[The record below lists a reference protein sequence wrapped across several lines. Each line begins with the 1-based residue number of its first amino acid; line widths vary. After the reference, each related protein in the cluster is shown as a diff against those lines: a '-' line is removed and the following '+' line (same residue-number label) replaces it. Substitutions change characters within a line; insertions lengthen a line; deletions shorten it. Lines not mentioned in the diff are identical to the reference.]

1 WSPAAM
7 PATCVAWNDCVGS
20 NGVVA
25 YLYVGEGGATAR
37 CTITFGVARPERP
50 FGNPPGYVK
59 PAGLKT
65 GGEAPPPA
73 SMIPI
78 LTPLPAVASAG
89 PQSLSAPISSG
100 ERTTCRDI
108 EW

>member
-1 WSPAAM
+1 M

-20 NGVVA
+20 KGVVA
-25 YLYVGEGGATAR
+25 YLYVGEGGANAR
-37 CTITFGVARPERP
+37 CTITFGVARSVRP
-50 FGNPPGYVK
+50 FGKPAGYVK
-59 PAGLKT
+59 PAGLKY
-65 GGEAPPPA
+65 GCEASTPS

-100 ERTTCRDI
+100 ERTTCSDM